1 MPDNQRSPGSGRG
14 LVLGNNPWSLLTISF
29 YLSQSTFVPLRHSD
43 LPSAFNYVRFRSPDP
58 SASSD
63 RDQKHDPRKLLSLPS
78 EPSLISSPLS
88 GPCLNRSFKIAN
100 PRLCNRV
107 VYYDNR
113 EALATLSLPRPR
125 HFYPWVAQEGSRGA
139 GWGKEK
145 KKRTQEFPFQSTAK
159 RPTPFPFHFF
169 SIFSIF
175 MYFYLGTSHATK
187 RELPL
192 DKLKRCLVAPH
203 QISNRILGGPRALCR
218 VHPGGLVGSHRRLR
232 FGFYIPCVPRGR
244 RCQGAVT
251 RARMCS
257 RGGGRRRETNPRK
270 TQVVTYTAADTN
282 CTEHPPIYAK
292 PSQGSLVRE

>member
-1 MPDNQRSPGSGRG
+1 MGCSRRVSGGR
-14 LVLGNNPWSLLTISF
+14 LGK
-29 YLSQSTFVPLRHSD
+29 R
-43 LPSAFNYVRFRSPDP
+43 
-58 SASSD
+58 
-63 RDQKHDPRKLLSLPS
+63 
-78 EPSLISSPLS
+78 
-88 GPCLNRSFKIAN
+88 
-100 PRLCNRV
+100 
-107 VYYDNR
+107 
-113 EALATLSLPRPR
+113 
-125 HFYPWVAQEGSRGA
+125 
-139 GWGKEK
+139 K

-169 SIFSIF
+169 FHF
-175 MYFYLGTSHATK
+175 FNFHVFFYLGTSHATK

-257 RGGGRRRETNPRK
+257 RGGGGAVKLTPG
-270 TQVVTYTAADTN
+270 
-282 CTEHPPIYAK
+282 K
-292 PSQGSLVRE
+292 PKL

>member
-43 LPSAFNYVRFRSPDP
+43 PPSAFNYVRFRSPDP

-63 RDQKHDPRKLLSLPS
+63 RNQKHDPRKLLSLPS

-125 HFYPWVAQEGSRGA
+125 HFYPWVAQEESRGA
-139 GWGKEK
+139 GWGKK
-145 KKRTQEFPFQSTAK
+145 KNAGIPIPIDRQAPDSL
-159 RPTPFPFHFF
+159 PVPFF

-175 MYFYLGTSHATK
+175 MYFYLGT
-187 RELPL
+187 L
-192 DKLKRCLVAPH
+192 
-203 QISNRILGGPRALCR
+203 
-218 VHPGGLVGSHRRLR
+218 
-232 FGFYIPCVPRGR
+232 PRGNYPL
-244 RCQGAVT
+244 
-251 RARMCS
+251 
-257 RGGGRRRETNPRK
+257 TN
-270 TQVVTYTAADTN
+270 
-282 CTEHPPIYAK
+282 
-292 PSQGSLVRE
+292 

>member
-43 LPSAFNYVRFRSPDP
+43 PPSAFNYVRFRSPDP

-125 HFYPWVAQEGSRGA
+125 HFYPWVAQEESRGA
-139 GWGKEK
+139 GWGKE

-169 SIFSIF
+169 PFF
-175 MYFYLGTSHATK
+175 
-187 RELPL
+187 
-192 DKLKRCLVAPH
+192 
-203 QISNRILGGPRALCR
+203 
-218 VHPGGLVGSHRRLR
+218 
-232 FGFYIPCVPRGR
+232 
-244 RCQGAVT
+244 
-251 RARMCS
+251 
-257 RGGGRRRETNPRK
+257 
-270 TQVVTYTAADTN
+270 
-282 CTEHPPIYAK
+282 
-292 PSQGSLVRE
+292 

>member
-43 LPSAFNYVRFRSPDP
+43 PPSAFNYVRFRSPDP

-125 HFYPWVAQEGSRGA
+125 HFYPWVAQEESRGA
-139 GWGKEK
+139 GWGKK
-145 KKRTQEFPFQSTAK
+145 KERRNSHSN
-159 RPTPFPFHFF
+159 RPPSARLPSRSIFFHFF
-169 SIFSIF
+169 NFHVF
-175 MYFYLGTSHATK
+175 LPRNATK

-257 RGGGRRRETNPRK
+257 RVGGGGGAVKLTPG
-270 TQVVTYTAADTN
+270 
-282 CTEHPPIYAK
+282 K
-292 PSQGSLVRE
+292 PKL